1 MADAD
6 AKVGASV
13 DGAKDEAELKK
24 KTSYRYWVRGGTADA
39 APKAM
44 PHKLTADELVANAN
58 GNGNGNGNGKAAP
71 LGSLWNQAGTWEE
84 KVLSSWAWSRV
95 KALLPSVEPVEF
107 EDWTARVKEVTSC
120 SGDASMVMVRQRKRI
135 GYTFE
140 IEMMYAMD
148 VRAGEERKE
157 IEGKMKVPEAC
168 YGELDDLEL
177 EVTVSAKDV
186 EDSAQRMKVKQ
197 TLTKLF
203 LPRIR
208 RKLEEFE
215 AELKER

>member
-1 MADAD
+1 MAEAEAEVKMESAAAAVEGGLGD
-6 AKVGASV
+6 
-13 DGAKDEAELKK
+13 AELKK
-24 KTSYRYWVRGGTADA
+24 KTSYRYWVRGGMADA
-39 APKAM
+39 APRAV
-44 PHKLTADELVANAN
+44 PQKLTEEEVVANAN
-58 GNGNGNGNGKAAP
+58 GNGKGMGV
-71 LGSLWNQAGTWEE
+71 GSAWNQAGTWEE

-95 KALLPSVEPVEF
+95 KELLPSVEPVEL
-107 EDWTARVKEVTSC
+107 EDGTARVKEVTSC

-140 IEMMYAMD
+140 IEMKYAMD
-148 VRAGEERKE
+148 VGAGEERRE

-186 EDSAQRMKVKQ
+186 KDSAKRTKVKQ
-197 TLTKLF
+197 TLTKMF

>member
-1 MADAD
+1 MAEVE
-6 AKVGASV
+6 AKVGAPK
-13 DGAKDEAELKK
+13 DGDAELKK

-39 APKAM
+39 APKAV
-44 PHKLTADELVANAN
+44 PQKLTEEEVVQQN
-58 GNGNGNGNGKAAP
+58 GNGNGH
-71 LGSLWNQAGTWEE
+71 GSGMCVGSAWNQAGTWEE
-84 KVLSSWAWSRV
+84 KVLSAWAGSRV
-95 KALLPSVEPVEF
+95 KELLPSVEPVEF
-107 EDWTARVKEVTSC
+107 EDGTARVKEVTSC
-120 SGDASMVMVRQRKRI
+120 NGDASMVMVRQRKRI

-140 IEMMYAMD
+140 IEMKYAVD

-186 EDSAQRMKVKQ
+186 KDSAQRMKVKQ
-197 TLTKLF
+197 ALRKLL
-203 LPRIR
+203 LPKIR